1 MEKDLNYYRN
11 ELDIIDLEM
20 QELFKKRMQIVKK
33 IANYKAQNNL
43 STYDRTRENIQ
54 LENIVQ
60 NNDKIVSSYYPEV
73 FKSILKVSK
82 DYQKD
87 LTNTLKY

>member
-33 IANYKAQNNL
+33 IANYKVQNNL
-43 STYDRTRENIQ
+43 STYDRTRENTQ

-60 NNDKIVSSYYPEV
+60 NKDKIVSSYYPEV

-87 LTNTLKY
+87 LTNTLK

>member
-20 QELFKKRMQIVKK
+20 QELFKKRIQIVKE
-33 IANYKAQNNL
+33 IANYKVQNNL
-43 STYDRTRENIQ
+43 AIYDKTREKTQ
-54 LENIVQ
+54 LENITK
-60 NNDKIVSSYYPEV
+60 NKDKIVSSYYPEV

-87 LTNTLKY
+87 LTNTLK

>member
-43 STYDRTRENIQ
+43 TTYDRTRENTQ

-60 NNDKIVSSYYPEV
+60 NKDKIVSSYYPEV

-87 LTNTLKY
+87 LTNTLK

>member
-43 STYDRTRENIQ
+43 STYDRTRENTQ

-73 FKSILKVSK
+73 IKSILKVSK

-87 LTNTLKY
+87 LTNTLK

>member
-20 QELFKKRMQIVKK
+20 QELFKKRMQIVKE
-33 IANYKAQNNL
+33 IANYKVQNNL
-43 STYDRTRENIQ
+43 AIYDKTREKAQ
-54 LENIVQ
+54 LENITQ
-60 NNDKIVSSYYPEV
+60 NKDKIVSSYYPEV

-87 LTNTLKY
+87 LTNTLK

>member
-43 STYDRTRENIQ
+43 STYDRTRENTQ

-60 NNDKIVSSYYPEV
+60 NKDKIVSSYYPEV

-82 DYQKD
+82 DYQTD
-87 LTNTLKY
+87 LTNTLK

>member
-20 QELFKKRMQIVKK
+20 QELFKKRMQIVKE
-33 IANYKAQNNL
+33 IANYKVQNNL
-43 STYDRTRENIQ
+43 AIYDKTREKTQ
-54 LENIVQ
+54 LENITQ
-60 NNDKIVSSYYPEV
+60 NKDKIVSSYYPEV

-87 LTNTLKY
+87 LTNTLK

>member
-11 ELDIIDLEM
+11 ELNRIDLEM
-20 QELFKKRMQIVKK
+20 QELFKKRMQIVEK
-33 IANYKAQNNL
+33 IANYKVQNNL
-43 STYDRTRENIQ
+43 AIYDKTRENTQ
-54 LENIVQ
+54 LENIAQ
-60 NNDKIVSSYYPEV
+60 NKDKIVSSYYPEV

-87 LTNTLKY
+87 LTNTLK

>member
-33 IANYKAQNNL
+33 IANYKVQNNL
-43 STYDRTRENIQ
+43 TTYDKVRENTQ

-60 NNDKIVSSYYPEV
+60 NKDKIVSSYYHEV

-87 LTNTLKY
+87 LTNTLK

>member
-33 IANYKAQNNL
+33 IANYKVQNNL
-43 STYDRTRENIQ
+43 TTYDKVRENTQ

-60 NNDKIVSSYYPEV
+60 NKDKIVSSYYPEV

-87 LTNTLKY
+87 LTNTLK

>member
-43 STYDRTRENIQ
+43 STYDRTRENTQ

-60 NNDKIVSSYYPEV
+60 NKDKIVSSYYPEV
-73 FKSILKVSK
+73 IKSILKVSK

-87 LTNTLKY
+87 LTNTLK

>member
-11 ELDIIDLEM
+11 ELNRIDLEM
-20 QELFKKRMQIVKK
+20 QELFKKRMQIVEK

-43 STYDRTRENIQ
+43 AIYDKTREKTQ
-54 LENIVQ
+54 LENITQ

-87 LTNTLKY
+87 LTNTLK

>member
-20 QELFKKRMQIVKK
+20 QELFKKRMQIVKE
-33 IANYKAQNNL
+33 IANYKVQNNL
-43 STYDRTRENIQ
+43 AIYDKTREKTQ
-54 LENIVQ
+54 LENITQ

-87 LTNTLKY
+87 LTNTLK

>member
-1 MEKDLNYYRN
+1 MEKDLKYYRN
-11 ELDIIDLEM
+11 ELDIIDLEIR
-20 QELFKKRMQIVKK
+20 ELFKKRMQIVEE

-43 STYDRTRENIQ
+43 STYDKARENTQ

-60 NNDKIVSSYYPEV
+60 NKDKIISSYYPEV

-87 LTNTLKY
+87 LTNTLK

>member
-11 ELDIIDLEM
+11 ELEIIDLEM

-43 STYDRTRENIQ
+43 STYDRTRENTQ

-60 NNDKIVSSYYPEV
+60 NKDKIVSSYYPEV

-87 LTNTLKY
+87 LTNTLK

>member
-20 QELFKKRMQIVKK
+20 QELFQKRMQIVKK
-33 IANYKAQNNL
+33 IANYKTQNNL
-43 STYDRTRENIQ
+43 STYDRTRENTQ

-60 NNDKIVSSYYPEV
+60 NKDKIVSSYYPEV

-87 LTNTLKY
+87 LTNTLK

>member
-43 STYDRTRENIQ
+43 TTYDKVRENTQ

-60 NNDKIVSSYYPEV
+60 NKDKIVSSYYPEV

-87 LTNTLKY
+87 LTNTLK

>member
-43 STYDRTRENIQ
+43 STYDRTRENTQ

-60 NNDKIVSSYYPEV
+60 NKEV
-73 FKSILKVSK
+73 
-82 DYQKD
+82 
-87 LTNTLKY
+87 